1 MPTFN
6 IALRYVP
13 SCLQWILMVME
24 WFLPN
29 TFSRKKPGVT
39 VRGQLASTRACK
51 MLPGSEKLSQDTI
64 SDQRPAQYSRVIFL
78 PTRGG
83 QASAECGDSPVSQSP
98 LVTTSPLLQQSHLLP
113 VSSGGQEQQGPA
125 AAAPPWEHENTV
137 SPCDWGGGDS
147 CTAAVSPECRG

>member
-1 MPTFN
+1 
-6 IALRYVP
+6 
-13 SCLQWILMVME
+13 MVME

-39 VRGQLASTRACK
+39 MRGQLASTRACK
-51 MLPGSEKLSQDTI
+51 MLPGSEKLCQDTT

-78 PTRGG
+78 LARGG

-125 AAAPPWEHENTV
+125 AAAPPWEHEPQFLPVSGEEETAALPRVSRVSV
-137 SPCDWGGGDS
+137 SPCLR
-147 CTAAVSPECRG
+147 VSRG